1 MELTF
6 NQLSNANSPWNLPNI
21 PFFDIITHWSY
32 FKNRGGVIVFCIS
45 NTFVHFRRV
54 CPTLPFNEDITSI
67 SSTAIT
73 DNSAQSF
80 FLRTLLSIMWSAA
93 ITAVYLC
100 FIFFAHGGACELP
113 LRFIGKRSER
123 MGKHSAPPTDI
134 IHEYRQKKYKFKLLY
149 CIVYLAYRY
158 RTLRISRRHSVVC
171 GVKVCGALQQL
182 ENGNEMKKIVF
193 PAKFIET
200 PFSFCCCCCLCSWIV
215 FYLCLRQKC
224 TQFSSALRHSSG

>member
-100 FIFFAHGGACELP
+100 FIFFC
-113 LRFIGKRSER
+113 
-123 MGKHSAPPTDI
+123 
-134 IHEYRQKKYKFKLLY
+134 
-149 CIVYLAYRY
+149 
-158 RTLRISRRHSVVC
+158 SRRSVRIAAAIYRE
-171 GVKVCGALQQL
+171 KEWA
-182 ENGNEMKKIVF
+182 NGQAFCTANRYNSWIQTKKIQ
-193 PAKFIET
+193 I
-200 PFSFCCCCCLCSWIV
+200 
-215 FYLCLRQKC
+215 
-224 TQFSSALRHSSG
+224 